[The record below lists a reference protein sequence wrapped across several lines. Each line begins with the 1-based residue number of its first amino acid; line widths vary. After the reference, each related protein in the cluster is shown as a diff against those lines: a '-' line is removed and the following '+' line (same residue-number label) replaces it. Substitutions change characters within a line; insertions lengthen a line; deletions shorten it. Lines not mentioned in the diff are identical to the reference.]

1 MIAPNPGGLLPES
14 ADMHSAQKRRPSTA
28 PLAALAAAIVLAAA
42 ASRPVLAHHSFA
54 MFDHK
59 HQVKLNGTVEY
70 FQWTN
75 PHVYIRLVANDPQGH
90 PKSYTIECAN
100 PGLLDR
106 AGWKWNMIK
115 VGQKVTAIIA
125 PLRTGEPGGLLK
137 EITLPDGRSFNNGP
151 AAGQANIK

>member
-1 MIAPNPGGLLPES
+1 MNSTRKLRVPAATLP
-14 ADMHSAQKRRPSTA
+14 
-28 PLAALAAAIVLAAA
+28 ALAVAAVVAMMAAW
-42 ASRPVLAHHSFA
+42 PVSAHHSFA
-54 MFDHK
+54 MFDHN

-90 PKSYTIECAN
+90 EKSYTIECAN

-115 VGQKVTAIIA
+115 KGDKVTAIIA

-137 EITLPDGRSFNNGP
+137 EITLSNGHSYDNGP
-151 AAGQANIK
+151 AAGKANIK

>member
-1 MIAPNPGGLLPES
+1 
-14 ADMHSAQKRRPSTA
+14 MHAARQLRAKKAS
-28 PLAALAAAIVLAAA
+28 LVALAATVAVAMMAAW
-42 ASRPVLAHHSFA
+42 PVYAHHSFA
-54 MFDHK
+54 MFDHN

-75 PHVYIRLVANDPQGH
+75 PHVYIRLVAPDHEGH

-115 VGQKVTAIIA
+115 VGDKVTAIIA

-137 EITLPDGRSFNNGP
+137 LITLPNGHSFGNGP
-151 AAGQANIK
+151 AAGKANIQ

>member
-1 MIAPNPGGLLPES
+1 MNALRRLHVPAFPLLAS
-14 ADMHSAQKRRPSTA
+14 M
-28 PLAALAAAIVLAAA
+28 AIVAIVAV
-42 ASRPVLAHHSFA
+42 SPRPALAHHSFA

-75 PHVYIRLVANDPQGH
+75 PHVYIRLAAKDPQGH
-90 PKSYTIECAN
+90 AKSYTIECAN

-115 VGQKVTAIIA
+115 VGDKVTAIIA

-137 EITLPDGRSFNNGP
+137 QITLPDGRSFDNGP

>member
-1 MIAPNPGGLLPES
+1 MKPMRKLRISAASLP
-14 ADMHSAQKRRPSTA
+14 
-28 PLAALAAAIVLAAA
+28 ALAATAAVAMTA
-42 ASRPVLAHHSFA
+42 AWPAFAHHSFA
-54 MFDHK
+54 MFDHN
-59 HQVKLNGTVEY
+59 HQVKLNGTVQY

-90 PKSYTIECAN
+90 AKSYTIECAN

-115 VGQKVTAIIA
+115 VGDKVTAIIA

-137 EITLPDGRSFNNGP
+137 EITLPNGRSYDNGP
-151 AAGQANIK
+151 AAGKASIK

>member
-1 MIAPNPGGLLPES
+1 MHAAKWRAP
-14 ADMHSAQKRRPSTA
+14 MA
-28 PLAALAAAIVLAAA
+28 PLAALAAMTAVAGMAVMAA
-42 ASRPVLAHHSFA
+42 RPAYAHHSFA

-59 HQVKLNGTVEY
+59 HQVKLNGTVQY

-75 PHVYIRLVANDPQGH
+75 PHVYIRLVANDAQGH
-90 PKSYTIECAN
+90 AKSYTIECAN

-115 VGQKVTAIIA
+115 VGDKVTAIIA

-137 EITLPDGRSFNNGP
+137 QITLPNGRSYDNGP
-151 AAGQANIK
+151 AAGRANIQ

>member
-1 MIAPNPGGLLPES
+1 
-14 ADMHSAQKRRPSTA
+14 MHVARRLRAQVASVVALTA
-28 PLAALAAAIVLAAA
+28 TVAVAVMAAWPAY
-42 ASRPVLAHHSFA
+42 AHHSFA
-54 MFDHK
+54 MFDHN

-75 PHVYIRLVANDPQGH
+75 PHVYIRLVAPDAQGH

-100 PGLLDR
+100 PGILDR

-115 VGQKVTAIIA
+115 VGDKVTAIIA

-137 EITLPDGRSFNNGP
+137 QITLPNGRSYDNGP
-151 AAGQANIK
+151 AAGAANIK

>member
-1 MIAPNPGGLLPES
+1 
-14 ADMHSAQKRRPSTA
+14 MHAARQVRARTA
-28 PLAALAAAIVLAAA
+28 SPAAMATLVALAAMAVFAARP
-42 ASRPVLAHHSFA
+42 ASAHHSFA

-90 PKSYTIECAN
+90 AKSYTIECAN
-100 PGLLDR
+100 PGILDR

-115 VGQKVTAIIA
+115 VGDKVTAIIA
-125 PLRTGEPGGLLK
+125 PLRTGESGGLLK
-137 EITLPDGRSFNNGP
+137 RITLSNGHSYDNGP
-151 AAGQANIK
+151 AAGAANIQ